1 MILKPYQ
8 EAAVS
13 KLISRSRD
21 LLTERTGSKVVFKA
35 PTGSG
40 KTIMMASF
48 LEKLVADPELSG
60 RPISVIWTAPR
71 KLHTQS
77 KLKLKTFYEESKALD
92 CVDFF
97 DLQELAI
104 GRNEVLFLNWESI
117 NKSDKNTIIKENE
130 RDFYLDNILD
140 NTRQL
145 GHKIVLVIDESHHHA
160 TSETSK
166 QLIQDMAPDLT
177 IEVSATPVISDPD
190 EMVSVT
196 LDQVKEQGMIKK
208 SVVLN
213 PDFSNAYTAKRI
225 ESALSQTSDQFVL
238 NEAIAKRNALAEGY
252 KRQGS
257 KVNPLML
264 IQLPDKKSEIEEQL
278 MSDVISYLQ
287 NDHGITVENGKLAIY
302 LSESKENLENIAKH
316 DSEVEVMIFK
326 QAIALGWDCPRAQIL
341 VLFRDHKSLAFSI
354 QTVGRIM
361 RMPEPDL
368 GHYSDELLNNSF
380 VYTNM
385 ADISINEDVS
395 NGYITIHTS
404 KRIPSYKEI
413 KLSTV
418 ARQRLRER
426 TRLNPTFTRFF
437 IEAADQYELAKKVD
451 LDKTE
456 VNIDLISNFEAASVE
471 DLSRNQRSG
480 DIEISIDNEADL
492 QKMFDFYVRDQLA
505 PFHPEVRSIGRIKE
519 SIYRYFDMAM
529 GLSYLDNFK
538 MLVKVILNSANSKHI
553 SNVID
558 IAKERYVESVSVRDA
573 KLLRIDGWQVPESL
587 NFPSSHHSVETAKS
601 VMAPFYSDGKWKSES
616 AFVSLLDNAESVEW
630 WFQNGER
637 DATFFAVPY
646 IEGGEEKPFYV
657 DFIVLFK
664 SGVLGLFDTKSG
676 QTVETAKSKSD
687 GLRAFIAS
695 VEGTEGG
702 IVTNTSRDYSGR
714 WVVFNKDSSELALG
728 DFTNWETLEL

>member
-8 EAAVS
+8 ETAVS
-13 KLISRSRD
+13 KLLSRSRD
-21 LLTERTGSKVVFKA
+21 LLTERPGSKIVFKA

-40 KTIMMASF
+40 KTIMMAAF
-48 LEKLVADPELSG
+48 LQRLVSDPELFSK
-60 RPISVIWTAPR
+60 PISVIWAAPR

-77 KLKLKTFYEESKALD
+77 KLKLQSFYEDSKALD
-92 CVDFF
+92 CSDFF
-97 DLQELAI
+97 DLQDLAI

-117 NKSDKNTIIKENE
+117 NKSEKNTIIKENE
-130 RDFYLDNILD
+130 RDFYLDNVLE

-145 GHKIVLVIDESHHHA
+145 GHKIILVIDESHHHA

-166 QLIQDMAPDLT
+166 QLIQDMNPDLT
-177 IEVSATPVISDPD
+177 IEVSATPGISDPD
-190 EMVSVT
+190 ELVSVS
-196 LDQVKEQGMIKK
+196 LDQVREQGMIKK

-213 PDFSNAYTAKRI
+213 PDFSNAYSSKKLD
-225 ESALSQTSDQFVL
+225 SALSQTSDQFVL
-238 NEAIAKRNALAEGY
+238 SEAIKKRDALAEGY
-252 KRQGS
+252 KQTGS
-257 KVNPLML
+257 NVNPLML
-264 IQLPDKKSEIEEQL
+264 IQLPDKKSEVEEQL
-278 MSDVISYLQ
+278 MSEVIDYLA
-287 NDHGITVENGKLAIY
+287 NDHGVTVDNGKLAVY
-302 LSESKENLENIAKH
+302 LSESKENLENIAKP

-368 GHYSDELLNNSF
+368 GHYSNELLNNSF

-395 NGYITIHTS
+395 QGYITIHTS
-404 KRIPSYKEI
+404 KRIPSYKNIE
-413 KLSTV
+413 LSSV

-437 IEAADQYELAKKVD
+437 IESADQYELSSKID
-451 LDKTE
+451 LDKTD
-456 VNIDLISNFEAASVE
+456 VNIELISDFQASSVD
-471 DLSRNQRSG
+471 DLTRDTVSG
-480 DIEISIDNEADL
+480 DLEVSIDNEADL
-492 QKMFDFYVRDQLA
+492 QKMFDFFVRNQLS
-505 PFHPEVRSIGRIKE
+505 PFHPEVRSIGRVKE

-529 GLSYLDNFK
+529 GVSYLDNFK
-538 MLVKVILNSANSKHI
+538 LLVKVILNASHSKHI
-553 SNVID
+553 ANVID

-573 KLLRIDGWQVPESL
+573 KLLRIENWQVPESI
-587 NFPSSHHSVETAKS
+587 NYPSTHQPMQTTKS
-601 VMAPFYSDGKWKSES
+601 VMVPFFADGKWKSES
-616 AFVSLLDNAESVEW
+616 AFISLLDSSDSVDW

-646 IEGGEEKPFYV
+646 LEGGEEKPFYV

-664 SGVLGLFDTKSG
+664 NGVLGLFDTKSG
-676 QTVETAKSKSD
+676 QTIETAKPKID

-695 VEGTEGG
+695 VQKVEGG

-714 WVVFNKDSSELALG
+714 WVVFNRDSKELNLG
-728 DFTNWETLEL
+728 DFNNWETLEI

>member
-166 QLIQDMAPDLT
+166 QLSQDMAPDLT

>member
-21 LLTERTGSKVVFKA
+21 LLTERTGSKIVFKA

-77 KLKLKTFYEESKALD
+77 KMKLKSFYEDSKALD

-130 RDFYLDNILD
+130 RDFFLDNILE

-145 GHKIVLVIDESHHHA
+145 GHKVILVIDESHHHA

-196 LDQVKEQGMIKK
+196 LDQVREQGMIKK
-208 SVVLN
+208 SVILN
-213 PDFSNAYTAKRI
+213 PDFSNVYTAKKI

-238 NEAIAKRNALAEGY
+238 NEAINRRNALADGY
-252 KRQGS
+252 KQQGS
-257 KVNPLML
+257 KINPLML
-264 IQLPDKKSEIEEQL
+264 IQLPDRKSEMEEQL
-278 MSDVISYLQ
+278 MEDVISFLK
-287 NDHGITVENGKLAIY
+287 NDHGITVENGKLAVY
-302 LSESKENLENIAKH
+302 LSEAKENLENIAKS

-368 GHYSDELLNNSF
+368 GHYSDELLNNSY

-395 NGYITIHTS
+395 SGYITIHTS

-437 IEAADQYELAKKVD
+437 LEAADQYELAKKVD
-451 LDKTE
+451 LDKTD
-456 VNIDLISNFEAASVE
+456 VNIELITDFQASSVE
-471 DLSRNQRSG
+471 ELSRKPVSG
-480 DIEISIDNEADL
+480 DLEVSIENEADL

-505 PFHPEVRSIGRIKE
+505 PFHPEVRSIGRVKE
-519 SIYRYFDMAM
+519 SIYRFFDMNM

-538 MLVKVILNSANSKHI
+538 WLVKAILNTANSKHI

-573 KLLRIDGWQVPESL
+573 KLLRIDGWQVPQSL
-587 NFPSSHHSVETAKS
+587 NFPSSHHAMDTAKS
-601 VMAPFYSDGKWKSES
+601 VMAPFYSDGKWKSET
-616 AFVSLLDNAESVEW
+616 AFIALLDKAESVEW

-646 IEGGEEKPFYV
+646 VEGGEEKPFYV

-664 SGVLGLFDTKSG
+664 NGVLGLFDTKSG

-714 WVVFNKDSSELALG
+714 WVVFTKDSHELALG
-728 DFTNWETLEL
+728 DFSNWQTLEL

>member
-437 IEAADQYELAKKVD
+437 IEAADQYEFAKKVD

>member
-21 LLTERTGSKVVFKA
+21 LITERSGSKIVFKA

-48 LEKLVADPELSG
+48 LDKLVADPELSG

-77 KLKLKTFYEESKALD
+77 KMKLKSFYEDSKALD

-117 NKSDKNTIIKENE
+117 NKSEKNTIIKENE
-130 RDFYLDNILD
+130 RDFFLDNILE

-177 IEVSATPVISDPD
+177 IEVSATPVITDPD

-196 LDQVKEQGMIKK
+196 LDQVREQGMIKK
-208 SVVLN
+208 SVILN
-213 PDFSNAYTAKRI
+213 PDFSNVYSAKRI

-238 NEAIAKRNALAEGY
+238 NEAINKRNALADGY

-264 IQLPDKKSEIEEQL
+264 IQLPDRKSEIEEQL
-278 MSDVISYLQ
+278 MADVISYLQ
-287 NDHGITVENGKLAIY
+287 NDHGITVENGKLAVY
-302 LSESKENLENIAKH
+302 LSESKENLENIAKQ
-316 DSEVEVMIFK
+316 DSDVEVMIFK

-395 NGYITIHTS
+395 SGYITIHTS

-437 IEAADQYELAKKVD
+437 IESADQYELAKKID

-456 VNIDLISNFEAASVE
+456 VSIDLISDFQASSVE
-471 DLSRNQRSG
+471 ELSRNQVSG
-480 DIEISIDNEADL
+480 DLEVSIENEADL

-538 MLVKVILNSANSKHI
+538 LLVKVILNSSNSKHI

-573 KLLRIDGWQVPESL
+573 KLLRIDGWQVPQSL
-587 NFPSSHHSVETAKS
+587 NYPSSHHAVETSKS
-601 VMAPFYSDGKWKSES
+601 VMAPFYSDGKWKSET
-616 AFVSLLDNAESVEW
+616 AFIGLLDKADSVEW

-646 IEGGEEKPFYV
+646 FEGGEEKPFYV

-664 SGVLGLFDTKSG
+664 NGVLGLFDTKSG

-714 WVVFNKDSSELALG
+714 WVVFNKESSELALG

>member
-8 EAAVS
+8 ETAVS

-21 LLTERTGSKVVFKA
+21 LLTERSGSKIVFKA

-40 KTIMMASF
+40 KTIMMAAF
-48 LEKLVADPELSG
+48 LQRLVSDPELFSK
-60 RPISVIWTAPR
+60 PISVIWAAPR

-77 KLKLKTFYEESKALD
+77 KLKLQSFYEDSKALD
-92 CVDFF
+92 CSDFF
-97 DLQELAI
+97 DLQDLSI

-117 NKSDKNTIIKENE
+117 NKSEKNTIIKENE
-130 RDFYLDNILD
+130 RDFYLDNVLE
-140 NTRQL
+140 NTRQM
-145 GHKIVLVIDESHHHA
+145 GHKIILVIDESHHHA
-160 TSETSK
+160 TSDTSK
-166 QLIQDMAPDLT
+166 QLILDMNPDLT
-177 IEVSATPVISDPD
+177 IEVSATPGISDPD
-190 EMVSVT
+190 EMVSVS
-196 LDQVKEQGMIKK
+196 LDQVREQGMIKK

-213 PDFSNAYTAKRI
+213 PDFTNAYSSKRV

-238 NEAIAKRNALAEGY
+238 SEAIKKREALAEGY
-252 KRQGS
+252 QKAGS

-264 IQLPDKKSEIEEQL
+264 IQLPDKKSEVEEQL
-278 MSDVISYLQ
+278 MNEVIDFLA
-287 NDHGITVENGKLAIY
+287 NDHGITVDNGKLAVY
-302 LSESKENLENIAKH
+302 LSESKENLENIAKS

-368 GHYSDELLNNSF
+368 GHYSNELLNNSF

-395 NGYITIHTS
+395 QGYITIHTS
-404 KRIPSYKEI
+404 KRIPAYKKI
-413 KLSTV
+413 QLSSV

-437 IEAADQYELAKKVD
+437 IEAADQYQLSSKID
-451 LDKTE
+451 LDKSD
-456 VNIDLISNFEAASVE
+456 VNIDLISDYQASSVE
-471 DLSRNQRSG
+471 DLSRNTVSG
-480 DIEISIDNEADL
+480 DLEVSIDNEADL
-492 QKMFDFYVRDQLA
+492 QKMFDFFVRNQLA
-505 PFHPEVRSIGRIKE
+505 PFHPEVRSIGRVKE

-529 GLSYLDNFK
+529 GISYLDNFK
-538 MLVKVILNSANSKHI
+538 LLVKVILNSSHSKHI
-553 SNVID
+553 ANVID

-573 KLLRIDGWQVPESL
+573 KLLRIDDWQVPESV
-587 NFPSSHHSVETAKS
+587 NYPSTYEQLQTTKS
-601 VMAPFYSDGKWKSES
+601 VMDPFFSDGKWKSES
-616 AFVSLLDNAESVEW
+616 AFISLLDSSDSVDW

-646 IEGGEEKPFYV
+646 LEGGEEKPFYV

-676 QTVETAKSKSD
+676 QTIETAKPKID

-695 VEGTEGG
+695 VQKVEGG
-702 IVTNTSRDYSGR
+702 IVTNTNRDYSGR
-714 WVVFNKDSSELALG
+714 WVVFTRDSAELNLG
-728 DFTNWETLEL
+728 DFNNWETIEF